1 MYFRMALNPTANI
14 EANTPNPRISQ
25 KASVILSDPWTPT
38 VASSDGDPRAFSKN
52 PHSVLLK
59 TANIFFF
66 FLCERIEIN
75 LTSPQTK

>member
-38 VASSDGDPRAFSKN
+38 VASSDGDPRPFSKN

-59 TANIFFF
+59 TANIFSFF
-66 FLCERIEIN
+66 VKKLKLI
-75 LTSPQTK
+75 